1 MTQFI
6 KCITIE
12 KKYCVLSKGPVF
24 VGRVNLSI
32 EFNKTRTVSRLNRY
46 ANTQLSLPILNIEA
60 LHNAIA
66 FELWS
71 ACFHLFH
78 CSRFHLTR
86 NNVIALSLSYNV
98 SPLLAILPR
107 LCKGITFFPNFIADI
122 IDSQALSCIYTD
134 PIRWNV
140 SMILWTNITREM
152 HAKKSKKKKKKIL
165 PSIYIYKKIKKF
177 FIERVMKMFVNNLYS
192 V

>member
-12 KKYCVLSKGPVF
+12 KKYRVLSKGPVF
-24 VGRVNLSI
+24 IGRVNLSI

-86 NNVIALSLSYNV
+86 NNVIALSLVQRITALGYS
-98 SPLLAILPR
+98 SPLVQR
-107 LCKGITFFPNFIADI
+107 DNVFPKLYSGYNRQPSI
-122 IDSQALSCIYTD
+122 IMYLYRSYSI
-134 PIRWNV
+134 V

-152 HAKKSKKKKKKIL
+152 HAKKSKKKKKKFFQVFIF
-165 PSIYIYKKIKKF
+165 IKK
-177 FIERVMKMFVNNLYS
+177 
-192 V
+192 